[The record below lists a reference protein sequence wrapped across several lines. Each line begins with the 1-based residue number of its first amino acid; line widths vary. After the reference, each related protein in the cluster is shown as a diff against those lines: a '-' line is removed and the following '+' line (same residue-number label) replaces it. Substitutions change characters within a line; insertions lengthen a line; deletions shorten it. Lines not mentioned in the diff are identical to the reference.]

1 MHTTTP
7 MEMYKK
13 IDRASDPQK
22 VWHSSKTYYVN
33 VHVQTN
39 CNKNQPDLNVIRHRP
54 EQKKKELLLWI
65 SLNVA
70 VLEFNYLL
78 YSAPAA
84 VRVLVRPPYTFVH
97 DVPKFDYFIL
107 SHCRHKY

>member
-22 VWHSSKTYYVN
+22 VWHGSKTYYVN

-39 CNKNQPDLNVIRHRP
+39 CNKNQPDLNVIRHP
-54 EQKKKELLLWI
+54 I
-65 SLNVA
+65 YN
-70 VLEFNYLL
+70 
-78 YSAPAA
+78 
-84 VRVLVRPPYTFVH
+84 T
-97 DVPKFDYFIL
+97 
-107 SHCRHKY
+107 

>member
-39 CNKNQPDLNVIRHRP
+39 CNKNQPDLNVIRHPSIIHRP
-54 EQKKKELLLWI
+54 EQKKRITALDITKCSCFGIQLPTLFGTGSSSRFSPT
-65 SLNVA
+65 SL
-70 VLEFNYLL
+70 YLCTRC
-78 YSAPAA
+78 AK
-84 VRVLVRPPYTFVH
+84 V
-97 DVPKFDYFIL
+97 
-107 SHCRHKY
+107 